1 VTSAITNILKETRCE
16 ILSCLKS
23 RGQLSVEQIA
33 VSVGISKVCV
43 RRHLELLSRD
53 GLVGYQVQRPKRG
66 RPGHVYHLTDK
77 AAILFPT
84 AYSNFALELIK
95 QIRTLF
101 GPVAI
106 SKIITGQADETI
118 KTIKPEIEGLRF
130 DEKVRKL
137 FALINERGY
146 EVSLRKLKDGSYLIM
161 QRNCPTS
168 QIAASY
174 QQLCEEEL
182 RVYRELLGVELMREC
197 RIVAGAQSCNYRVFP
212 PGVKMV
218 NILKLEKGVRT
229 EQENG

>member
-23 RGQLSVEQIA
+23 KGRLSVEQIA
-33 VSVGISKVCV
+33 TSIGISKVCV
-43 RRHLELLSRD
+43 RRHLALLSRD
-53 GLVGYQVQRPKRG
+53 GLVGYQVQRPARG

-84 AYSNFALELIK
+84 AYSNFALELLK

-101 GPVAI
+101 GPSAI
-106 SKIITGQADETI
+106 SKILTSQADETI
-118 KTIKPEIEGLRF
+118 KTIKPEIEGLGF

-137 FALINERGY
+137 FSLVNERGY
-146 EVSLRKLKDGSYLIM
+146 EVTLRKLRDGSYLIR

-168 QIAASY
+168 QIAASH

-182 RVYRELLGVELMREC
+182 RVYRELLGVELIREC
-197 RIVAGAQSCNYRVFP
+197 RIVAGAQSCDYRVFP
-212 PGVKMV
+212 PGTKTLT
-218 NILKLEKGVRT
+218 ILRLEKDRRA
-229 EQENG
+229 EQENE